1 MMNVKPEYMSFGELF
16 KNSNVFNTPTY
27 QRDYSWEDEQIEQFC
42 NDIQDALTKKK
53 SGKNCEH
60 FFGGVVCAQ
69 EKTFGGHRRI
79 ENLLVDGQQ
88 RLSTIVMFFSVLRDI
103 INVIN
108 CEEKKDSEYRS
119 MILKDIYK
127 YFYLDERENREI
139 NKHVRIK
146 IGNADNDFYQALI
159 DANPLIPTRNSH
171 ELMLKARKSFSEF
184 IKDNLFKNK
193 KTSECLEIVDD
204 IVKLFEESFLVIHIV
219 TNSVDD
225 AYKLFTVLNDRGINL
240 TEGELLKA
248 YTIGVCNENSSYKNS
263 ISDNWDA
270 ILKYPSKKVTDYL
283 RWILIMLTG
292 NNITASSVL
301 EEYKKTVFSESTN
314 PLKIKEIVCF
324 IRECVEK
331 LEYLSNGEW
340 PFESEENN
348 KWHKSK
354 LDLLINKLK
363 HLHAMPLLLSA
374 SFSSEA
380 NFKNIVNETSKLFI
394 RCKMISDLHA
404 SIFSKLYASLA
415 LEIHNSRD
423 RFDIPS
429 LHKAFNNILKDK
441 DPDDIKFSSGVR
453 GLMYQKKGDNKPI
466 KCLLMTIQEN
476 WSWLKQP
483 CQGNSLNRLKKED
496 KTVIF
501 DFNSMTLEH
510 MYPYSAHQE
519 DKVLDMEKIKNN
531 IGNIV
536 LLDPVRNQKN
546 DNKSFVDKKSSFE
559 NTGIGIHSWIYEQNN
574 WTEDSVKKLTE
585 IYVDAANKV
594 FSFS

>member
-1 MMNVKPEYMSFGELF
+1 MNVKPEYMSFGELF
-16 KNSNVFNTPTY
+16 KNSNIFYTPTY

-42 NDIQDALTKKK
+42 NDIQDALMKKK
-53 SGKNCEH
+53 LNKSCEH

-88 RLSTIVMFFSVLRDI
+88 RLSTIVLFFSVIRE
-103 INVIN
+103 VIN
-108 CEEKKDSEYRS
+108 LLDCEQEKDSEYRA
-119 MILKDIYK
+119 MILKDIDK

-139 NKHVRIK
+139 KKHVRIK
-146 IGNADNDFYQALI
+146 IGNADNDFYQSLI
-159 DANPLIPTRNSH
+159 DANPLRASRNSH
-171 ELMLKARKSFSEF
+171 ELMLRARKNFISF
-184 IKDNLFKNK
+184 IKDELFKNK
-193 KTSECLEIVDD
+193 KISECLESIDD

-219 TNSVDD
+219 TNSIDD

-248 YTIGVCNENSSYKNS
+248 HTIGICNDNPSYQRS

-301 EEYKKTVFSESTN
+301 EEYKKTVFNESVN
-314 PLKIKEIVCF
+314 KSKINETVSYV
-324 IRECVEK
+324 RECVER
-331 LEYLSNGEW
+331 LEYISGGEW
-340 PFESEENN
+340 PFDSEADN

-363 HLHAMPLLLSA
+363 HLHSMPLLLAA
-374 SFSSEA
+374 SFSSES
-380 NFKNIVNETSKLFI
+380 NFKHIVNETSKFFI

-404 SIFSKLYASLA
+404 SIFSKLYATLA
-415 LEIHNSRD
+415 LKIYDERD
-423 RFDIPS
+423 RFNIAH
-429 LHKAFNNILKDK
+429 LHGAFNETLLDK
-441 DPDDIKFSSGVR
+441 DHEDVKFSSHVR
-453 GLMYQKKGDNKPI
+453 GLIYQRKGDNKPI

-476 WSWLKQP
+476 WEWLMQP
-483 CQGNSLNRLKKED
+483 CQGSSLNRLKKED
-496 KTVIF
+496 QSVIF

-510 MYPYSAHQE
+510 IYPYSAHQE
-519 DKVLDMEKIKNN
+519 EKDPEMEKIKNS

-536 LLDPVRNQKN
+536 FLDPARNHKN
-546 DNKSFVDKKSSFE
+546 DNKSFVNKRDIFK
-559 NTGIGIHSWIYEQNN
+559 NTGIGIHSMIYEQEK
-574 WTEDSVKKLTE
+574 WTEESIKKLTD
-585 IYVDAANKV
+585 IYVDAAIKV

>member
-1 MMNVKPEYMSFGELF
+1 MNVKPEYMSFGELF
-16 KNSNVFNTPTY
+16 KNSNIFYTPTY

-42 NDIQDALTKKK
+42 SDIQDALIKKK
-53 SGKNCEH
+53 ANKSCEH

-88 RLSTIVMFFSVLRDI
+88 RLSTIVLFFSVVREV
-103 INVIN
+103 INNLN
-108 CEEKKDSEYRS
+108 CEETKDSDYRK
-119 MILKDIYK
+119 MILDDIYK

-139 NKHVRIK
+139 KKHVRIK
-146 IGNADNDFYQALI
+146 IGNADNEFYQSLI
-159 DANPLIPTRNSH
+159 DLSPLRPTRNSH
-171 ELMLKARKSFSEF
+171 DLMLKARKNFHSF
-184 IKDNLFKNK
+184 IKDDLFKNK
-193 KTSECLEIVDD
+193 KISECLEIIDD

-219 TNSVDD
+219 TNSIDD

-248 YTIGVCNENSSYKNS
+248 YTIGVCNDNASYQRS

-301 EEYKKTVFSESTN
+301 EEYKKTIFCESRNKIEISET
-314 PLKIKEIVCF
+314 VAF
-324 IRECVEK
+324 IRDCVER
-331 LEYLSNGEW
+331 LEYISSGEW
-340 PFESEENN
+340 PFEYDSNS

-363 HLHAMPLLLSA
+363 HLHAMPLLLAA
-374 SFSSEA
+374 SFSSEN
-380 NFKNIVNETSKLFI
+380 NFKNIVNETSKFFI

-404 SIFSKLYASLA
+404 SIFSKLYATLA
-415 LEIHNSRD
+415 LRIHKERD
-423 RFDIPS
+423 RFEVS
-429 LHKAFNNILKDK
+429 NLHQAFNDMLIDK
-441 DPDDIKFSSGVR
+441 DPDDVKFSANIR

-466 KCLLMTIQEN
+466 KCLLMTVQEN
-476 WSWLKQP
+476 WDWLNQP
-483 CQGNSLNRLKKED
+483 CHGSSLNRLKKED
-496 KTVIF
+496 QSVIF

-510 MYPYSAHQE
+510 IYPYSALPVDRDIE
-519 DKVLDMEKIKNN
+519 MEKVKNS

-536 LLDPVRNQKN
+536 LLDPSRNQKN
-546 DNKSFVDKKSSFE
+546 DNKPFKNKKITFE
-559 NTGIGIHSWIYEQNN
+559 NTGIGIHSWIREQTE
-574 WTEDSVKKLTE
+574 WTEDTVKQLTD
-585 IYVDAANKV
+585 IYVDAARKV